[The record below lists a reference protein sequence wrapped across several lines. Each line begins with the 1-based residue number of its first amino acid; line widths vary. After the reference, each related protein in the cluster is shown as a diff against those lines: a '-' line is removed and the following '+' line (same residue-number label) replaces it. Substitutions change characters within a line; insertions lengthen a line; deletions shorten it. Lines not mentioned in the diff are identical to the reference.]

1 MTIELIIL
9 SAALTLIAGV
19 GMSKVSERF
28 GIPVL
33 LLFLGLGMVAGS
45 EGPGGIYFDNAQWA
59 QALGTIALA
68 FILFAGGLDTD
79 VQSIAR
85 VIKPALA
92 LSTVGVL
99 ITAVVTGV
107 CVKFALDFSWLTS
120 FLIGSIVSSTDAA
133 AVFAVLRSKNVGLK
147 EPLRPLLEL
156 ESGSNDPMAVFLTM
170 GFIELIRHPGQ
181 SVWTLIPLFFQQML
195 IGLAVGYLL
204 GMAFIQIVNRIK
216 LDFEGLYP
224 VLCVAWVL
232 LVYGLTA
239 ALRGSG
245 FLAVYI
251 AGLLLSARS
260 FSHKKSLVRF
270 QDGVAWLMQSFM
282 FFTLGLLVFP
292 SELAAVAGQGL
303 FLSLVVMLVSRPAA
317 VFLSLLFSRLAIRE
331 KHLISWV
338 GLRGSVPIVLATFP
352 LLAGLDANHSIFN
365 LIFFTVLTSVLFQGT
380 TIPPFARL
388 TGVDEP
394 FIKHRRYPIDFE
406 KSEELDMQLVDLFVP
421 YGSAVAGEP
430 ILNLGFPK
438 ESLITL
444 ISRGEKY
451 IMPSG
456 ATVLQE
462 GDVLLILGNRESL
475 AAAQALLEKPK
486 EKPKPSSAA

>member
-1 MTIELIIL
+1 M
-9 SAALTLIAGV
+9 
-19 GMSKVSERF
+19 
-28 GIPVL
+28 
-33 LLFLGLGMVAGS
+33 
-45 EGPGGIYFDNAQWA
+45 
-59 QALGTIALA
+59 
-68 FILFAGGLDTD
+68 
-79 VQSIAR
+79 
-85 VIKPALA
+85 
-92 LSTVGVL
+92 
-99 ITAVVTGV
+99 
-107 CVKFALDFSWLTS
+107 
-120 FLIGSIVSSTDAA
+120 
-133 AVFAVLRSKNVGLK
+133 
-147 EPLRPLLEL
+147 
-156 ESGSNDPMAVFLTM
+156 
-170 GFIELIRHPGQ
+170 
-181 SVWTLIPLFFQQML
+181 
-195 IGLAVGYLL
+195 
-204 GMAFIQIVNRIK
+204 QI
-216 LDFEGLYP
+216 
-224 VLCVAWVL
+224 
-232 LVYGLTA
+232 
-239 ALRGSG
+239 
-245 FLAVYI
+245 
-251 AGLLLSARS
+251 
-260 FSHKKSLVRF
+260 
-270 QDGVAWLMQSFM
+270 FM